1 MQDCHW
7 IMIFSS
13 SPTPLDDSQSTLVLV
28 VQNASCRGPI
38 LNEMLTFI
46 LCQGHQDPSME
57 GRFYRLSSFSILGQ
71 HWFQPLLVLWM
82 YQPQVCQACSPT
94 KLFNDPCDMNAFFQF
109 SNTSLW
115 FCFVL
120 NGFALIVKGV
130 SVGIF
135 FNSMRWMTLL
145 HEFIEASSLS

>member
-28 VQNASCRGPI
+28 VQNASCCGPI
-38 LNEMLTFI
+38 LNETLTFI

-82 YQPQVCQACSPT
+82 YQPQVCQACSST
-94 KLFNDPCDMNAFFQF
+94 KLFNDPFDMNDFFNF
-109 SNTSLW
+109 RTLLCGSF
-115 FCFVL
+115 FCFERFYIDCQRCKCR
-120 NGFALIVKGV
+120 N
-130 SVGIF
+130 IF
-135 FNSMRWMTLL
+135 QQYEMDD
-145 HEFIEASSLS
+145 SSS